1 MLEIFSDSARGN
13 FPKNHDELSA
23 RLKSVERC
31 INNDENLRE
40 VNVEFCRRA
49 FRLLADCHLINE
61 DTVRFLSDA
70 EACAEFD
77 PDLKFPYNRGEGVL
91 RKVKHSDDICDAN
104 GVRRFYHE
112 NNMCVLCG
120 GREYL
125 IANNWFGDPPTS
137 GGGLPV
143 NKRAFYRWL
152 AAQVDNVQSK

>member
-1 MLEIFSDSARGN
+1 MPEIFSDSARGN
-13 FPKNHDELSA
+13 FPKNYDELSA

-49 FRLLADCHLINE
+49 FRLLADCRLINE

-112 NNMCVLCG
+112 SNMCVLCG

-143 NKRAFYRWL
+143 NKRSFYRWL
-152 AAQVDNVQSK
+152 AAQVDNVQPK